1 MEPVLFSRTEPK
13 DDFANLQWIEG
24 DLENYDDL
32 LGAMQ
37 GIDAVQHL
45 GARPN
50 PTDHPRL
57 RSKAHN
63 FDATFKSNMLGTY
76 YLMQAA
82 VAQGVGTVVMAGSN
96 CALGHGYR
104 ISNTSFP
111 IKYLPIDEEHPTD
124 VEDTYSY
131 SKLAGEELLASYTRA
146 YGIRTYV
153 TRICGIYP
161 PERKSD
167 LAHNAKS
174 VKGWDDF
181 LWCWIASE
189 DVATAHCMIQAAAER
204 LPPHDVYFLNADDTI
219 ALENVKGTGGGLPS
233 GSGTPG
239 QSSGREP
246 VPDQRGQT
254 EKGRGLV
261 SGSLLAGIAL
271 GKASTDGP
279 HGTLRGPTAP
289 RATPLRRCTVAPQP
303 GCSCIIYID

>member
-1 MEPVLFSRTEPK
+1 MRVLVTGAAGKLGSFVVQELIQRDLEPVLFSRTKPK

-153 TRICGIYP
+153 TRICGIFP

-174 VKGWDDF
+174 VKSWNEF

-219 ALENVKGTGGGLPS
+219 ALETSMELVEAFRPDLEPLVNRLDGNQSLISGDKLKRAVGWSPGPS
-233 GSGTPG
+233 W
-239 QSSGREP
+239 RE
-246 VPDQRGQT
+246 
-254 EKGRGLV
+254 
-261 SGSLLAGIAL
+261 LL
-271 GKASTDGP
+271 
-279 HGTLRGPTAP
+279 
-289 RATPLRRCTVAPQP
+289 
-303 GCSCIIYID
+303 

>member
-1 MEPVLFSRTEPK
+1 MKVLVTGAAGQLGGFVVQELMQRDCEPILFARSEPK
-13 DDFANLQWIEG
+13 PEFADLQWIKG
-24 DLENYDDL
+24 DLENYEDL

-57 RSKAHN
+57 RSKTHN

-82 VAQGVGTVVMAGSN
+82 VAKGVGTVVMAGSN
-96 CALGHGYR
+96 CALGHIYR
-104 ISNTSFP
+104 ISENSFP

-153 TRICGIYP
+153 TRICRIYP
-161 PERKSD
+161 PEGRAD

-174 VKGWDDF
+174 IKGWNES

-189 DVATAHCMIQAAAER
+189 DVATAHCMIQSAAEQ
-204 LPPHDVYFLNADDTI
+204 LPPHDFYFLNAEDTI
-219 ALENVKGTGGGLPS
+219 ALEPSMELVEAFRPDLEPLVNRLDGQQSMISADKLKKAVGWSPGLSWRDLP
-233 GSGTPG
+233 
-239 QSSGREP
+239 
-246 VPDQRGQT
+246 
-254 EKGRGLV
+254 
-261 SGSLLAGIAL
+261 
-271 GKASTDGP
+271 
-279 HGTLRGPTAP
+279 
-289 RATPLRRCTVAPQP
+289 
-303 GCSCIIYID
+303 